1 MYFSK
6 KEKIAD
12 QMVHMTIHQ
21 KKMQNKVMGTV
32 LKICCVKSIV
42 LYCILQNG
50 QMGKFHAMG
59 LLTQG
64 NS

>member
-1 MYFSK
+1 
-6 KEKIAD
+6 
-12 QMVHMTIHQ
+12 MVHMTIHQ